1 MGKKYRFY
9 DPNQELLIPPNIH
22 EWLPEGHLAFF
33 VDKLIDNADISSI
46 TEYYERSDRGNPPY
60 NPSMM
65 TKILSYAY
73 CIGMP
78 SSRKINKAMYED
90 VAFRV
95 LGAGNFPDFRT
106 ISDFRKIHLGS
117 LEELF
122 SQVLHLC
129 KEADLVKLGTVAID
143 GTKVKANASID
154 KNYCHET
161 LKEKEERLR
170 KIARDIFE
178 EAEKVDEEEDRIYG
192 QDRRGDELPEGFR
205 TKKEQLERIRKAK
218 EIIERKQRE
227 KKNKYDKKMEER
239 AEKKEKTGK
248 KLRGRK
254 PKKIEDQPD
263 ESDKANITDPDSRM
277 MKTRTGYVQGYN
289 AQVAVDCDSQVI
301 VATDLTQDCNDKNQ
315 LVPMMNKTKENT
327 GMLPKRGTMDAG
339 YDNEEHIKQFRDDV
353 DLYIPTQKD
362 WKQRKAMREL
372 PPPRG
377 RIPKKL
383 TLRERMERKLLTK
396 RGKEIYKK
404 RGASVEPVNGQI
416 KSIRRFD
423 RLSLRGLQKGKGE
436 WTFICTTHNILKLWR
451 KTATVSG

>member
-60 NPSMM
+60 NPLMM

-106 ISDFRKIHLGS
+106 ISDFRAFRVLGAGNFPDFRTISDFRKIHLGS
-117 LEELF
+117 LEDLF

-129 KEADLVKLGTVAID
+129 EEADLVKLGTVAID

-170 KIARDIFE
+170 KIVRDIFE
-178 EAEKVDEEEDRIYG
+178 EAEKIDEEEDRIYG
-192 QDRRGDELPEGFR
+192 RDRRGDELPEGFR
-205 TKKEQLERIRKAK
+205 TKKEQLERIQKAK

-227 KKNKYDKKMEER
+227 KKNKYDKKMKER

-301 VATDLTQDCNDKNQ
+301 IATDLTQDCNDKNQ
-315 LVPMMNKTKENT
+315 LVPMMDKIKENT
-327 GMLPKRGTMDAG
+327 GKLPKRGTMDAG
-339 YDNEEHIKQFRDDV
+339 YDNEEQ
-353 DLYIPTQKD
+353 
-362 WKQRKAMREL
+362 
-372 PPPRG
+372 
-377 RIPKKL
+377 
-383 TLRERMERKLLTK
+383 
-396 RGKEIYKK
+396 
-404 RGASVEPVNGQI
+404 
-416 KSIRRFD
+416 
-423 RLSLRGLQKGKGE
+423 
-436 WTFICTTHNILKLWR
+436 
-451 KTATVSG
+451 

>member
-22 EWLPEGHLAFF
+22 DWLPEGHLAFF

-46 TEYYERSDRGNPPY
+46 TDYYEQSDRGNPPY
-60 NPSMM
+60 NPRMM

-78 SSRKINKAMYED
+78 SSRKIAKALYEN

-122 SQVLHLC
+122 SQVLNLC

-154 KNYCHET
+154 KNHCYET
-161 LKEKEERLR
+161 LKEKAERLR

-192 QDRRGDELPEGFR
+192 RDWRGDELPEGFR

-218 EIIERKQRE
+218 EII
-227 KKNKYDKKMEER
+227 
-239 AEKKEKTGK
+239 
-248 KLRGRK
+248 
-254 PKKIEDQPD
+254 
-263 ESDKANITDPDSRM
+263 
-277 MKTRTGYVQGYN
+277 
-289 AQVAVDCDSQVI
+289 
-301 VATDLTQDCNDKNQ
+301 
-315 LVPMMNKTKENT
+315 
-327 GMLPKRGTMDAG
+327 
-339 YDNEEHIKQFRDDV
+339 
-353 DLYIPTQKD
+353 
-362 WKQRKAMREL
+362 
-372 PPPRG
+372 
-377 RIPKKL
+377 
-383 TLRERMERKLLTK
+383 
-396 RGKEIYKK
+396 
-404 RGASVEPVNGQI
+404 
-416 KSIRRFD
+416 
-423 RLSLRGLQKGKGE
+423 
-436 WTFICTTHNILKLWR
+436 
-451 KTATVSG
+451 